1 VIVYR
6 KAPYLRLLRAAVP
19 EPPFW
24 AATTIAPY
32 SARRAAPVAIDYLEL
47 RAGFVEKIEAGV
59 CDNVG
64 GEIER
69 VTVRQPLDEPVLIEA
84 SEIAEVV
91 FRRGEEALRAC
102 ATQQCAALLLI
113 STHGVLPR
121 EVPEGTVIAI
131 SAWPPEIERIA
142 SLCAEAQERG
152 LAFGIVVPVIFP
164 VTTDLG
170 TLAGLAEVARTHEVR
185 FLASFAVDVDAAA
198 RKALAES
205 MATDDETYDQL
216 FHADLEPVIVATERH
231 IAALAAEIGADDFI
245 TPPRW
250 ERRSNW
256 NGAVLL
262 TLTATRMLAMK
273 HEVETATRLA
283 RSARVVAQLEKP
295 IARIAEAA
303 SLAIVDPLDDISV
316 DMLTEWIETGRSAFC
331 DHVGKQWRLRRDAG
345 LQQEPGPTWKLP

>member
-6 KAPYLRLLRAAVP
+6 KAPHLRLHRAAAP

-32 SARRAAPVAIDYLEL
+32 SARRAAPIAIDYLEL
-47 RAGFVEKIEAGV
+47 RAGFVEKVEALV
-59 CDNVG
+59 CEDVA

-69 VTVRQPLDEPVLIEA
+69 TTIRQQLAEPAFIEA
-84 SEIAEVV
+84 TEFAEVV
-91 FRRGEEALRAC
+91 FRRGEEALWAC
-102 ATQQCAALLLI
+102 AAQQCAALLLV
-113 STHGVLPR
+113 STHGALPR
-121 EVPEGTVIAI
+121 EVPEGTVIAV
-131 SAWPPEIERIA
+131 SAWPLELERLGTL
-142 SLCAEAQERG
+142 SAEARERG
-152 LAFGIVVPVIFP
+152 LAFGIVVPIIFP
-164 VTTDLG
+164 VTTDLAS
-170 TLAGLAEVARTHEVR
+170 LASLADLARQHEAR

-262 TLTATRMLAMK
+262 TLTAARMLAMK
-273 HEVETATRLA
+273 HDVETATRLA
-283 RSARVVAQLEKP
+283 RSARVIAQLEKP

-303 SLAIVDPLDDISV
+303 SLSIVDPLDDLSV

-331 DHVGKQWRLRRDAG
+331 DHIGKQWRLRRDAG